1 MKLSVLYD
9 EVILCLYVY
18 CIVQS
23 TELDGILGLYISI
36 IIIIIIIK
44 EWEAILYS
52 YCFLFHEVSR
62 SIGYFFKVTGLIFV
76 KWSGV

>member
-23 TELDGILGLYISI
+23 TELYGILGL
-36 IIIIIIIK
+36 
-44 EWEAILYS
+44 
-52 YCFLFHEVSR
+52 
-62 SIGYFFKVTGLIFV
+62 
-76 KWSGV
+76 